1 MKRVTAR
8 YNTTSVEC
16 CRGAAA
22 VAAVAA
28 TVPAAAVAA
37 AAGTGNGVGVAV
49 VFPASLRCF
58 RLRGMVAIEELD
70 EALTCMRNGHE

>member
-8 YNTTSVEC
+8 YNTTSV
-16 CRGAAA
+16 RGAAA
-22 VAAVAA
+22 VAVAA
-28 TVPAAAVAA
+28 AAVPAAVAA

-70 EALTCMRNGHE
+70 EALTACGCNGHE